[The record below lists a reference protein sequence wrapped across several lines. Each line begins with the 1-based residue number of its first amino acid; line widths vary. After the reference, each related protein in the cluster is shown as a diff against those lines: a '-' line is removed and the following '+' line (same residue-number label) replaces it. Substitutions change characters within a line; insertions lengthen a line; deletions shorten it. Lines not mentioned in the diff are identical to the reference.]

1 MQARKIPQ
9 EVKMSVNDSVE
20 SLPTSARAV
29 FTLLTDGK
37 ARTLNEL
44 IGKVSFSPR
53 TIRNAL
59 NRLRASGLIVAKF
72 NFRDARKP
80 LYQIKS
86 A

>member
-1 MQARKIPQ
+1 
-9 EVKMSVNDSVE
+9 MSVHDSVE
-20 SLPTSARAV
+20 SLPSSARAV
-29 FTLLTDGK
+29 FSLLTDGK

-44 IGKVSFSPR
+44 VGKVSFSPR
-53 TIRNAL
+53 TIRSAL

-80 LYQIKS
+80 LYQIKT